1 MKKVEFILSIIVYRV
16 IGFLLLLPVLA
27 SLTNDVI
34 LFLKYILFLNY
45 RDSYY
50 FNDSGFSRPFYETNV
65 PILWGFMAL
74 SGVIL
79 LTRKIKP

>member
-34 LFLKYILFLNY
+34 FFLKY

-50 FNDSGFSRPFYETNV
+50 FNDFGFNRHFYETNV
-65 PILWGFMAL
+65 PILWGFMSL

>member
-27 SLTNDVI
+27 SLTRDVI
-34 LFLKYILFLNY
+34 FFLKY

-50 FNDSGFSRPFYETNV
+50 FNILGFDRYFFETNV